1 MKRSIITYFLLS
13 VMALQLLPV
22 KEMGQL
28 LYNNQLTEEICDGL
42 ESAKEHNDHQTPK
55 KITEDEFISKFN
67 TDQHLQFSYAAL
79 YLNQEMRIISR
90 IFDDTITPPP
100 LV

>member
-1 MKRSIITYFLLS
+1 
-13 VMALQLLPV
+13 MALQLLPV

-67 TDQHLQFSYAAL
+67 TDQHLQFGYAAL